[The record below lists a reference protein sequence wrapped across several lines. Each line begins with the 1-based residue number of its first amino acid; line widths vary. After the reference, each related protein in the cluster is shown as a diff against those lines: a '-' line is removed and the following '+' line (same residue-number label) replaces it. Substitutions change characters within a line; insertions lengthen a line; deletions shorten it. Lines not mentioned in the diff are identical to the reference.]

1 MTSRLDLHFPLR
13 AEAPLPADHGYLLYS
28 ALSRV
33 LPELH
38 RGNGI
43 AVHPI
48 AGRQVGDR
56 LLALMPWS
64 SLTLRVPDGQ
74 VGQMLPIAGQSVRV
88 GSAEVRIGAPQ
99 VVALR
104 PASALRSRLVTIRIK
119 DAPAAAD
126 ITEENFQSA
135 ARRQLD
141 ALDVSDQVI
150 ITPGKRR
157 TVRIRQK
164 EVVGY
169 ELVLEG
175 LSAEES
181 LRIQESG
188 LGGRRHMG
196 CGVFVPLP

>member
-1 MTSRLDLHFPLR
+1 MMTQFDLHFTVR
-13 AEAPLPADHGYLLYS
+13 AETPLPADHGYLLYS
-28 ALSRV
+28 ALSHV

-38 RGNGI
+38 RSNGV

-74 VGQMLPIAGQSVRV
+74 VGEVLPVSGQLLRV
-88 GSAEVRIGAPQ
+88 GSVELRVGAPR
-99 VVALR
+99 VSALR

-119 DAPAAAD
+119 DAPTAAD
-126 ITEENFQSA
+126 ITAENFQAA

-141 ALDVSDQVI
+141 ALDVSDEVI
-150 ITPGKRR
+150 VTVGKRR

-164 EVVGY
+164 DVVGY
-169 ELVLEG
+169 ELILEG

-181 LRIQESG
+181 LRVQESG

>member
-1 MTSRLDLHFPLR
+1 MTGQLDLHFSLS
-13 AEAPLPADHGYLLYS
+13 AESPLPADHGYLLYS
-28 ALSRV
+28 ALSHV

-38 RGNGI
+38 RSNGV

-64 SLTLRVPDGQ
+64 SLTLRVPDGRIGE
-74 VGQMLPIAGQSVRV
+74 VLPVSGQLLRV
-88 GSAEVRIGAPQ
+88 GPAELRVGAPR

-104 PASALRSRLVTIRIK
+104 PGSALRSRLVTIRIK
-119 DAPAAAD
+119 DAPSAAD
-126 ITEENFQSA
+126 ITEEKFLAA

-141 ALDVSDQVI
+141 ALEVSEEVA
-150 ITPGKRR
+150 ITFGKRR

-164 EVVGY
+164 DVVGF
-169 ELVLEG
+169 ELMLEG

-181 LRIQESG
+181 LRVQEQG

-196 CGVFVPLP
+196 CGVFVPIS